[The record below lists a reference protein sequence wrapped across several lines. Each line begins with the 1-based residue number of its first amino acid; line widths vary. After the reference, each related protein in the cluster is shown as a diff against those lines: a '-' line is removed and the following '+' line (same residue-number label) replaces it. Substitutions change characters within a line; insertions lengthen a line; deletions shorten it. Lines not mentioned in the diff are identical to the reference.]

1 MANYYMIWD
10 HHDGESWLKFD
21 CGVPVAFHIEQLGD
35 GETELKF
42 EYGGS
47 VVFQV
52 KS

>member
-1 MANYYMIWD
+1 M
-10 HHDGESWLKFD
+10 
-21 CGVPVAFHIEQLGD
+21 PVAFHIEQLGD